1 MLIPREHG
9 AYGQLLFPLVSALL
23 IGRPAAGAYLLGAA
37 AVAAFLA
44 HESLLVVLGPR
55 GSRAAREQG
64 RDARRS
70 LSLFGGFCAVTGL
83 VALLVLPRSALL
95 SLVVPAL
102 MAIAVGAVVLM
113 HRERTTGGE
122 VLVAIALASVSL
134 PVAVSGSV
142 TRGAALTL
150 FLVFASVFVTATVAV
165 RTLIGRVTK
174 AGGPPAPVAAVVALS
189 AVAALAG
196 LAVAGYLSPVAPYA
210 GLPMCAV
217 ALGLTA
223 KPPSP
228 KHLRA
233 VGWTLVGATALGAV
247 MLVAGLA

>member
-44 HESLLVVLGPR
+44 HESLLVVLGQR
-55 GSRAAREQG
+55 GIRAAREQG

-70 LSLFGGFCAVTGL
+70 LALFGGFCAVTGL
-83 VALLVLPRSALL
+83 VALLVLQRAALL

-102 MAIAVGAVVLM
+102 LATAVGAVVLT
-113 HRERTTGGE
+113 HRERSTGGE

-134 PVAVSGSV
+134 PVAVSGGV

-150 FLVFASVFVTATVAV
+150 FLVFASVFVTATFAV
-165 RTLIGRVTK
+165 RTLIGRVTRAK
-174 AGGPPAPVAAVVALS
+174 GPPAAAAAVVALGF
-189 AVAALAG
+189 VAALAV
-196 LAVAGYLSPVAPYA
+196 LAVTGHVSPVAPYA
-210 GLPMCAV
+210 ALPMCAV
-217 ALGLTA
+217 ALALTA
-223 KPPSP
+223 RPLSP

-233 VGWTLVGATALGAV
+233 VGWTLVGATALAAV